1 MVSLKRGDAILKKIA
16 TIDNVFNKAYSRTQI
31 RKSSRAIILKNNLIL
46 MIHSKKNGDFKFPGG
61 GRKVFESPI
70 DNLIRETKEET
81 GYDVVRSSIRPLG
94 YVEELNRASNNKNA
108 LFKMISE
115 YYFCDIE
122 SNREL
127 PLLDDYEKKLDY
139 QAVFVSPDYA
149 LKMNG
154 SLDIKKFHW
163 VVREN
168 LILKIIIR
176 MLGDNNESIN
186 ML

>member
-1 MVSLKRGDAILKKIA
+1 
-16 TIDNVFNKAYSRTQI
+16 
-31 RKSSRAIILKNNLIL
+31 
-46 MIHSKKNGDFKFPGG
+46 MIHSTKNDDFKFPGG

-81 GYDVVRSSIRPLG
+81 GYDIIKASIKPLG
-94 YVEELNRASNNKNA
+94 YVEELNKASNSKNV
-108 LFKMISE
+108 LIKMISE

-122 SNREL
+122 SNHDL

-139 QAVFVSPDYA
+139 QAVFVSPNYA
-149 LKMNG
+149 LRMNE

-176 MLGDNNESIN
+176 MLGDKNESIN

>member
-1 MVSLKRGDAILKKIA
+1 
-16 TIDNVFNKAYSRTQI
+16 
-31 RKSSRAIILKNNLIL
+31 
-46 MIHSKKNGDFKFPGG
+46 
-61 GRKVFESPI
+61 
-70 DNLIRETKEET
+70 
-81 GYDVVRSSIRPLG
+81 
-94 YVEELNRASNNKNA
+94 
-108 LFKMISE
+108 MISE

-122 SNREL
+122 SNHDL

-139 QAVFVSPDYA
+139 QAVFVSPNYA
-149 LKMNG
+149 LRMNE

-176 MLGDNNESIN
+176 MLGDKNESIN

>member
-1 MVSLKRGDAILKKIA
+1 MKKIA
-16 TIDNVFNKAYSRTQI
+16 TINNIFNKAYSKTQI
-31 RKSSRAIILKNNLIL
+31 RKSSRAIIIKNDLIL
-46 MIHSKKNGDFKFPGG
+46 MIHSTKNDDFKFPGG

-81 GYDVVRSSIRPLG
+81 GYDIIKASIKPLG
-94 YVEELNRASNNKNA
+94 YVEELNKASNNKNV

-122 SNREL
+122 SNHVL

-139 QAVFVSPDYA
+139 QAVFVSPNYA
-149 LKMNG
+149 LRMNE

-176 MLGDNNESIN
+176 MLGDKNESIN